1 MIVFGTNFTTDFND
15 NVTWKP
21 WRMCSGRKWRVE
33 VLAVPGGH
41 LGGIQHCERSVCVS
55 RPNGTWVPG
64 GTQKDAQWQS
74 RFPQEVGP
82 FIGLLGSQLHVL
94 LHRSFSAAALVPVLP
109 PRKGPEPSWR
119 HVWWALGTCTE
130 ARRRR
135 TPGCHQRRTV
145 GWSSVSNNFVIW
157 VLVAF

>member
-82 FIGLLGSQLHVL
+82 FIGLLGSQLHVPL
-94 LHRSFSAAALVPVLP
+94 RRSFSAAALVPVLP
-109 PRKGPEPSWR
+109 PGKDQSHHGAMSDGPSGP
-119 HVWWALGTCTE
+119 
-130 ARRRR
+130 ARRLEGAK
-135 TPGCHQRRTV
+135 PLDVISEEPLAGHQWAITLLYEF
-145 GWSSVSNNFVIW
+145 S
-157 VLVAF
+157 